1 MRAWRKVL
9 LLALLAALAAMAS
22 APLARATPFVPTDDG
37 DVLERLPVS
46 PLDPSARRLQA
57 LRGELAQQPNDVDL
71 AVRLARLY
79 IAQGRAL
86 ADPRYYGYAQGAL
99 APWWSAAEP
108 PPPVLVLRATIR
120 QHDHDFPSAL
130 QDLSRALRADPSDPQ
145 AWLTQATVLQVQ
157 GDYDG
162 AAQSCMQVLQLA
174 NPLVAITCLSGVDSL
189 RGAAQ
194 QSYDRLRRAFAQQAA
209 DPPARLWALTTLA
222 EITARSG
229 QAEVAA
235 GHFEEALALG
245 QRDDYLMA
253 AYADFLLDQ
262 RRPAAVRDLLGD
274 ATRADAL
281 LLRLALAEQALASPE
296 LDAHLRMLGDRFAA
310 GRLRG
315 DTVHR
320 REEARAALWLRGDA
334 RTALQLARDNW
345 GVQRE
350 PADAR
355 ILLESALA
363 AGDRSAAAPV
373 LDFVARTG
381 LQDVAL
387 AALAARLRETP

>member
-1 MRAWRKVL
+1 ML
-9 LLALLAALAAMAS
+9 Y
-22 APLARATPFVPTDDG
+22 
-37 DVLERLPVS
+37 DV
-46 PLDPSARRLQA
+46 
-57 LRGELAQQPNDVDL
+57 
-71 AVRLARLY
+71 
-79 IAQGRAL
+79 
-86 ADPRYYGYAQGAL
+86 
-99 APWWSAAEP
+99 
-108 PPPVLVLRATIR
+108 
-120 QHDHDFPSAL
+120 
-130 QDLSRALRADPSDPQ
+130 RADPSDPQ

-222 EITARSG
+222 EIAARSG

-235 GHFEEALALG
+235 GHFQEALGLG

-274 ATRADAL
+274 GTRADAL
-281 LLRLALAEQALASPE
+281 LLRLALAEQALASPD

-387 AALAARLRETP
+387 AALAALLRETP